1 MQQLEKRILAD
12 VFNLNMDL
20 WYSLISQH
28 KQHLE
33 KNIYK
38 IWGWYVWS
46 YIQQLEIRVV
56 ELA

>member
-20 WYSLISQH
+20 WYRLISQH

-33 KNIYK
+33 KNIYIK
-38 IWGWYVWS
+38 
-46 YIQQLEIRVV
+46 LEDGMS
-56 ELA
+56 